1 MKPESSGYL
10 AKARHCLASAK
21 TIAAAEVPDVAARE
35 AYLAAYHA
43 AEANE
48 RTGKAAKTH
57 RGVKIQSNRLA
68 RDEARISRELF
79 AFIDEGYQ
87 FKSIADYG
95 VGPAIDEIAADDATS
110 AIDTAALFIDTIA
123 QLLPP

>member
-1 MKPESSGYL
+1 MKPESSDYL

-35 AYLAAYHA
+35 AYLAVYHV
-43 AEANE
+43 AEAYVFE

-57 RGVKIQSNRLA
+57 RGVKILSNRLA

-87 FKSIADYG
+87 FKSIADYSWA
-95 VGPAIDEIAADDATS
+95 PRSTK
-110 AIDTAALFIDTIA
+110 
-123 QLLPP
+123 